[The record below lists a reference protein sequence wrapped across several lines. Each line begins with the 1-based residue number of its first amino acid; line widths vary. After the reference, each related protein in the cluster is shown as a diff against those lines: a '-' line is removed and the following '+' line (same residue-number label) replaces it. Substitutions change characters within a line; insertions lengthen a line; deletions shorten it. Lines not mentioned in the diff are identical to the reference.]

1 MGRRRRRETTLPAP
15 YLRRVW
21 LDRLLVEDWEA
32 YPFCLPIFRD
42 EFDLSFDSAITII
55 VGENGSGKSTIA
67 KGSPGS
73 HYRVMREFC
82 ADPRG
87 FVEAALAE

>member
-55 VGENGSGKSTIA
+55 VW
-67 KGSPGS
+67 
-73 HYRVMREFC
+73 RERLRQI
-82 ADPRG
+82 DNPRRDRR
-87 FVEAALAE
+87 ALITG